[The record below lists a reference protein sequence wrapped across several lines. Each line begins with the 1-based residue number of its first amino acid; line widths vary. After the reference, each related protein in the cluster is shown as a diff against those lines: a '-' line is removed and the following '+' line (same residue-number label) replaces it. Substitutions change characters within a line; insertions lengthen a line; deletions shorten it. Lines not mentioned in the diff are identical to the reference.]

1 MLQTHIPP
9 ILPLRFPH
17 TRSVQKSNL
26 TYLPPSTPR
35 GEKKREVKKI
45 RESKWEK
52 KKEDTTPTTQP
63 LPPTPFLLIHH
74 PAACQHYPVSA
85 TATHFF
91 YSSFSLHDCLC
102 VLLLDH
108 RFGGRGLTQLFSY
121 LPTYLLYLFLS
132 DYDYFNLHSPSDL
145 FDLSSDSLR
154 RASDRFLLISPSS
167 RRFLYF
173 LPQTGINIT
182 LCIPPYNCR
191 LVVPGLKWFT
201 LRARNALYI

>member
-1 MLQTHIPP
+1 M
-9 ILPLRFPH
+9 
-17 TRSVQKSNL
+17 
-26 TYLPPSTPR
+26 
-35 GEKKREVKKI
+35 
-45 RESKWEK
+45 EK
-52 KKEDTTPTTQP
+52 KKRRHHTHHTASPSHT
-63 LPPTPFLLIHH
+63 FLLIHH

-108 RFGGRGLTQLFSY
+108 RFGGRGLTQLFFYFTY

-132 DYDYFNLHSPSDL
+132 DYDYFNLHSPGDL

-154 RASDRFLLISPSS
+154 RASDRFLLISPST

-173 LPQTGINIT
+173 LPKPESTSLFASHPTI
-182 LCIPPYNCR
+182 
-191 LVVPGLKWFT
+191 VGL
-201 LRARNALYI
+201 LYPA